1 MLIACNS
8 LIGQPAMERRVK
20 AWIRGLVDGQQY
32 QQHQQY
38 SEILLTA
45 IHFHAG
51 QLAAVAELVCQTTG
65 IKMTLRTNG
74 MARIKAIFTS
84 EIFTSEIFVSEIFT

>member
-1 MLIACNS
+1 
-8 LIGQPAMERRVK
+8 MERRVK

-38 SEILLTA
+38 SEMLLLTA

>member
-1 MLIACNS
+1 
-8 LIGQPAMERRVK
+8 MERRVK

-38 SEILLTA
+38 REMLLLTA

-51 QLAAVAELVCQTTG
+51 QLVCQTTG
-65 IKMTLRTNG
+65 WG
-74 MARIKAIFTS
+74 
-84 EIFTSEIFVSEIFT
+84 

>member
-8 LIGQPAMERRVK
+8 LIGQPALERRFT
-20 AWIRGLVDGQQY
+20 AWIRGLVD
-32 QQHQQY
+32 QHQQY

-45 IHFHAG
+45 IHFHFYAG

-84 EIFTSEIFVSEIFT
+84 EIFTSEIFT